1 MSPRG
6 LLFFLFLVHLY
17 VLTAQDTQFSQYYS
31 NPMFLNPA
39 LVGINQQGSAGINYR
54 NQWPS
59 INANFESYSFY
70 SYYNFDDV
78 SSSLGLIL
86 NSDRE
91 GLAGLYARSVAVQ
104 YAYQV
109 RLNYNWTFRPGVEV
123 GYVWKDINFDR
134 LTFGDQFD
142 DTGLISAQTIESF
155 NTGLSVEFMDLAFGG
170 IIFNKQAWLGTSFH
184 HLTEPN
190 QSISG
195 DESPLRIKFSLH
207 GGYKINFS
215 QINPRWASK
224 DGKER
229 SMTPSFNF
237 KDQQDFTQLDVG
249 MSLMLEPLMLGLWYR
264 GFPSEDFSGIGPSD
278 IVLLFGI
285 KIGPTLVGY
294 SYDFTLSNLG
304 VSSGGAHE
312 LSMSYSFDL
321 RDVKKP
327 PRGSRDVKCPVPFI
341 F

>member
-1 MSPRG
+1 MRLRG
-6 LLFFLFLVHLY
+6 LFLFMFLLHLH
-17 VLTAQDTQFSQYYS
+17 VLMAQDTQFSQYYS

-91 GLAGLYARSVAVQ
+91 GLAGLYARSAAVQ

-155 NTGLSVEFMDLAFGG
+155 N
-170 IIFNKQAWLGTSFH
+170 KQAWLGTSFH
-184 HLTEPN
+184 HITEPN

-215 QINPRWASK
+215 QINVRWASK
-224 DGKER
+224 EGKER
-229 SMTPSFNF
+229 SFTPSFNF

-264 GFPSEDFSGIGPSD
+264 GFLAKIFLESD
-278 IVLLFGI
+278 QVISCCYLVL
-285 KIGPTLVGY
+285 K
-294 SYDFTLSNLG
+294 
-304 VSSGGAHE
+304 
-312 LSMSYSFDL
+312 
-321 RDVKKP
+321 
-327 PRGSRDVKCPVPFI
+327 
-341 F
+341 